1 MSSTLY
7 VDNLVEKTSGN
18 GVHIP
23 GHVIQTV
30 YVESTTSA
38 VYNFGSTTT
47 STDLYSAAIT
57 PNNTSSKIL
66 ISINL
71 QWGISNTNGDF
82 GLYLKRGSTRI
93 GGKGNDS
100 ARGGSNI
107 WFANDDRVGSEN
119 QQNYNLFN
127 ASWQYLD
134 SPNTTSSTTYTVG
147 AAIHTIFT
155 FNRHYSYDNGG
166 TSSITLQEIAQ

>member
-1 MSSTLY
+1 MTSTLY
-7 VDNLVEKTSGN
+7 VDNLIEKTSGN
-18 GVHIP
+18 GVQIP

-38 VYNFGSTTT
+38 VYSMGSTTT

-71 QWGISNTNGDF
+71 QWGMSNTNGDF

-93 GGKGNDS
+93 GGRGNDS

>member
-1 MSSTLY
+1 MTSTLY
-7 VDNLVEKTSGN
+7 VDNLIEKTSGN

-38 VYNFGSTTT
+38 AYSMGGTTT

-71 QWGISNTNGDF
+71 QWGMSNSNGDF
-82 GLYLKRGSTRI
+82 GLYLKRGSSRI
-93 GGKGNDS
+93 GGRGNDS

-134 SPNTTSSTTYTVG
+134 SPSTTSSTTYTVG
-147 AAIHTIFT
+147 AAIHTIFA
-155 FNRHYSYDNGG
+155 FNRHHSYDNGG
-166 TSSITLQEIAQ
+166 TSSITLMEIAQ

>member
-1 MSSTLY
+1 MSTMY
-7 VDNLVEKTSGN
+7 VDTINEKTSGN
-18 GVHIP
+18 GVQIP

-38 VYNFGSTTT
+38 VYNMGATTT

-71 QWGISNTNGDF
+71 QWGMSNVNGDF
-82 GLYLKRGSTRI
+82 GLYLKRGSSRI
-93 GGKGNDS
+93 GGRGQDS

-107 WFANDDRVGSEN
+107 WFANDDRVGAES

-147 AAIHTIFT
+147 AAIHTIFA
-155 FNRHYSYDNGG
+155 FNRHYSYNNGG
-166 TSSITLQEIAQ
+166 SSSITLMEIAQ

>member
-1 MSSTLY
+1 MTSTLY
-7 VDNLVEKTSGN
+7 VDNLIEKTSGN
-18 GVHIP
+18 GVQIP

-38 VYNFGSTTT
+38 VYSMGSTTT

-134 SPNTTSSTTYTVG
+134 SPNTTSPTTYTVG

>member
-1 MSSTLY
+1 MTSTLY
-7 VDNLVEKTSGN
+7 VDNLIEKTSGN

-38 VYNFGSTTT
+38 TYNMGSTTVG
-47 STDLYSAAIT
+47 TDLYSAAIT

-71 QWGISNTNGDF
+71 QWGMSNTNGDF
-82 GLYLKRGSTRI
+82 GLYLKRGSSRI
-93 GGKGNDS
+93 GGRTNDN

-107 WFANDDRVGSEN
+107 WFANDDRVGTEN

-147 AAIHTIFT
+147 AAIHTIFS
-155 FNRHYSYDNGG
+155 FNRHYSYNNGG
-166 TSSITLQEIAQ
+166 TSSITLMEIAQ

>member
-1 MSSTLY
+1 MSTVY
-7 VDNLVEKTSGN
+7 VDTINEKTSGN
-18 GVHIP
+18 GVQIP

-38 VYNFGSTTT
+38 AYNMGATTVG
-47 STDLYSAAIT
+47 TDLYSAAIT

-71 QWGISNTNGDF
+71 QWGMSNTNGDF
-82 GLYLKRGSTRI
+82 GLYLKRGSSRI
-93 GGKGNDS
+93 GGRTNDN

-147 AAIHTIFT
+147 AAIHTIFS
-155 FNRHYSYDNGG
+155 FNRHYSYNNGG
-166 TSSITLQEIAQ
+166 TSSITLMEIAQ